1 MTPSAQGIEKIRRLA
16 AQAER
21 RIRLGRVLRV
31 GARALCVALVVAI
44 IDVALR
50 KLGLVGE
57 RPARVALYAAG
68 AGVLVAA
75 VVAWTW
81 RLTDRAGARALD
93 RFHGLHDR
101 LASALSFGAVAERT
115 PFMDAAIEDAVAAV
129 PQARPRAAVRLPVP
143 RSLGTAVG
151 LAGVLT
157 GVLLFEVRHHVPVAH
172 ATMIDPMEMAPDDLE
187 DVKDFLQQ
195 LKQKDQSDDT
205 KAAIDEFNKLVDD
218 IANKRLD
225 RTEAFRRMESLEQKL
240 LTGSEAD
247 KKSLEE
253 QLEKIGEEMKKAEL
267 TKPAGD
273 ALTDNKLEQ
282 ARDAMHELAK
292 KMREQGGQLDKAK
305 IEQMRQ
311 ALQKAAADAEQRQQ
325 RLEQRRQ
332 ELADDILKRKEK
344 AADGGSQEE
353 QSLLQKK
360 QRELERLDRD
370 LDQEKNSG
378 RQLDRLDR
386 ELQQAAEDL
395 MKDMGL
401 TAKDLDQGAEDI
413 NQMQQQQ
420 MSEQEKEELKQKL
433 QEMRELMRQ
442 QGQGGKGQIVRLK
455 KFGRMA
461 RGQGGQQGQGQGQGQ
476 QCDGQEGQEGQG
488 QEGQG
493 QQGQGG
499 QGQQG
504 QGGQGGQ
511 GQQGQNG
518 QGGQGGQGGE
528 TWVLGPNG
536 EKLLMLSKGQGGSGS
551 NPGSG
556 QGGTGGEGQGQPG
569 HGWGEGHDPRL
580 QAGATNPKMGTQ
592 DTQVQGANANGGS
605 RSQVI
610 LGAAERGFASR
621 GYKKVYTEYHQ
632 VAEESLAKDEIP
644 GGYRFYVKRYF
655 QLIRPRD
662 EQSPAPTPPRP

>member
-1 MTPSAQGIEKIRRLA
+1 MTTDLPEKPSPGIDKIRRLA

-21 RIRLGRVLRV
+21 RIRLGRALRV
-31 GARALCVALVVAI
+31 GARALCVALVLAI
-44 IDVALR
+44 VDVALR

-57 RPARVALYAAG
+57 RTARVVLGLAG
-68 AGVLVAA
+68 AGVVVAA
-75 VVAWTW
+75 IVAWSW

-101 LASALSFGAVAERT
+101 LASALAFGAAAERT
-115 PFMDAAIEDAVAAV
+115 PFMDAAIEDAVLAA
-129 PQARPRAAVRLPVP
+129 PQAKPRAAVRLPVP
-143 RSLGTAVG
+143 RSLGAAAV
-151 LAGVLT
+151 LAGLLV
-157 GVLLFEVRHHVPVAH
+157 GVLLFEVRHHIPVAH
-172 ATMIDPMEMAPDDLE
+172 ATTIDPMEMAPDDLE

-225 RTEAFRRMESLEQKL
+225 RTEAFRRMEALEQKL

-253 QLEKIGEEMKKAEL
+253 QLEKIGDEMKKAEL
-267 TKPAGD
+267 TKPAGA
-273 ALTDNKLEQ
+273 ALADNKLEQ

-292 KMREQGGQLDKAK
+292 KMREKGGQIDKAK
-305 IEQMRQ
+305 LEQMRE
-311 ALQKAAADAEQRQQ
+311 ALQKASADAEKRQQ
-325 RLEQRRQ
+325 AIEQRRQ

-344 AADGGSQEE
+344 AADGGSEEE

-370 LDQEKNSG
+370 LDQEKNSS

-413 NQMQQQQ
+413 NQMQRQQ
-420 MSEQEKEELKQKL
+420 MSDQEKEDLKQKL

-442 QGQGGKGQIVRLK
+442 QGQSGKGQIVRLK

-476 QCDGQEGQEGQG
+476 QGEGQEGQG
-488 QEGQG
+488 QGQQGQG
-493 QQGQGG
+493 QGQQGQGQGG

-504 QGGQGGQ
+504 QNGQGGQ

-536 EKLLMLSKGQGGSGS
+536 EKLLMLSRGQGGGGS
-551 NPGSG
+551 SPGSG
-556 QGGTGGEGQGQPG
+556 QGGSGGEGQGQPG
-569 HGWGEGHDPRL
+569 HGWGEGHDPKL

-655 QLIRPRD
+655 QLIRPR
-662 EQSPAPTPPRP
+662 EEK

>member
-1 MTPSAQGIEKIRRLA
+1 MEKIRRLA

-21 RIRLGRVLRV
+21 RIRLGRALRV
-31 GARALCVALVVAI
+31 GARALCAALAVAI
-44 IDVALR
+44 VGVALR
-50 KLGLVGE
+50 KVGLLGE
-57 RPARVALYAAG
+57 RPARVVLGLAV
-68 AGVLVAA
+68 AGVAVAALVA
-75 VVAWTW
+75 WSW
-81 RLTDRAGARALD
+81 RLADRAGARALD

-101 LASALSFGAVAERT
+101 LASALAFGAAAERT
-115 PFMDAAIEDAVAAV
+115 PFMDAAIEDAVQAV
-129 PQARPRAAVRLPVP
+129 PQAKPRAAVRLPVP
-143 RSLGTAVG
+143 RSLGAAVG
-151 LAGVLT
+151 LAGLLVV
-157 GVLLFEVRHHVPVAH
+157 VLLFEVRHHIPVAH
-172 ATMIDPMEMAPDDLE
+172 ATTIDPMEMAPDDLE

-205 KAAIDEFNKLVDD
+205 KAAIEEFNKLVDD

-225 RTEAFRRMESLEQKL
+225 RTEAFRRMEALEQKL

-292 KMREQGGQLDKAK
+292 KMREQGGQIDKAK
-305 IEQMRQ
+305 LEQMRQ
-311 ALQKAAADAEQRQQ
+311 ALQKASADAEKRQQ
-325 RLEQRRQ
+325 VIEQRRQ

-344 AADGGSQEE
+344 ATDGGSEEE

-360 QRELERLDRD
+360 QKELERLDRD
-370 LDQEKNSG
+370 LDQEKNSS

-395 MKDMGL
+395 MKDMGQ

-461 RGQGGQQGQGQGQGQ
+461 RGQGGQQGQGQGQQGEGQ
-476 QCDGQEGQEGQG
+476 DGQEGQEGQG
-488 QEGQG
+488 QQGQG
-493 QQGQGG
+493 QQGQ
-499 QGQQG
+499 
-504 QGGQGGQ
+504 GQGGQ

-518 QGGQGGQGGE
+518 QGGQGQQGQNGQGGQGGE

-536 EKLLMLSKGQGGSGS
+536 EKLLMLSKGQGGGGS
-551 NPGSG
+551 SPGSG
-556 QGGTGGEGQGQPG
+556 QGGSGGEGQGQPG
-569 HGWGEGHDPRL
+569 RGWGEGHDPKL

-592 DTQVQGANANGGS
+592 DTQVQGADANGGS

-655 QLIRPRD
+655 QLIRPR
-662 EQSPAPTPPRP
+662 EEK